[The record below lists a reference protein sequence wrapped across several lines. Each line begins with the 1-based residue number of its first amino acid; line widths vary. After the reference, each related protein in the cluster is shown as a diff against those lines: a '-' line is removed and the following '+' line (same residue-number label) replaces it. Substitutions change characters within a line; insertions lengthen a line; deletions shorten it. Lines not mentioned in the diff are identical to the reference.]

1 MTVLTIAGA
10 KGGTGKTTTAVNLAA
25 ELALGGRRVALQDL
39 DPQASATLALG
50 AEPAEDPFSAEPR
63 NFPPAGGFDG
73 DGKLLLCPAGR
84 SLALAGEPEA
94 RALLNGKR
102 DAELLVVDCPPFL
115 GALTIA
121 ALGAADLVLVPL
133 QATPLA
139 LASLTDVAAVLERLS
154 APPELRAVLVQVNI
168 RRRLTGD
175 VRRRVR
181 EVFPGVLYRTLVPE
195 DVKAAE
201 APGYGL
207 PLSRYAGW
215 SRAAAA
221 YRQLAREVEK
231 DLKLEV

>member
-1 MTVLTIAGA
+1 MVGVAAAVQLVDDRTDRRPD
-10 KGGTGKTTTAVNLAA
+10 GGVGQRC
-25 ELALGGRRVALQDL
+25 GM
-39 DPQASATLALG
+39 
-50 AEPAEDPFSAEPR
+50 
-63 NFPPAGGFDG
+63 DG
-73 DGKLLLCPAGR
+73 
-84 SLALAGEPEA
+84 
-94 RALLNGKR
+94 
-102 DAELLVVDCPPFL
+102 
-115 GALTIA
+115 GALA

-154 APPELRAVLVQVNI
+154 APPELRAVLVQVNR
-168 RRRLTGD
+168 RRRLTAD

-207 PLSRYAGW
+207 PVGRYAGW
-215 SRAAAA
+215 SRAAKA

>member
-25 ELALGGRRVALQDL
+25 ELAVRGRRVALQDL

-50 AEPAEDPFSAEPR
+50 AEPAEDPFSAR
-63 NFPPAGGFDG
+63 SADLGGG
-73 DGKLLLCPAGR
+73 LLLHPAGR

-94 RALLNGKR
+94 RALLNGKP

-139 LASLTDVAAVLERLS
+139 LASLTDVAAVLERLRE
-154 APPELRAVLVQVNI
+154 PPELRAVLVQVNI
-168 RRRLTGD
+168 RRRLTRD

-181 EVFPGVLYRTLVPE
+181 EVFPGVLYRTQVPE

-207 PLSRYAGW
+207 PVGRYAGW
-215 SRAAAA
+215 SRAAKA
-221 YRQLAREVEK
+221 YRQLAREVAR
-231 DLKLEV
+231 DLER

>member
-10 KGGTGKTTTAVNLAA
+10 KGGTGKTTTAVNITA

-50 AEPAEDPFSAEPR
+50 VEPVEDPFSAEPVA
-63 NFPPAGGFDG
+63 FPNGTRTRGGG
-73 DGKLLLCPAGR
+73 LLYPAGR

-94 RALLNGKR
+94 RALLNGR
-102 DAELLVVDCPPFL
+102 PDAELLVVDCPPFL

-139 LASLTDVAAVLERLS
+139 LASLTDVAAVLERLRE
-154 APPELRAVLVQVNI
+154 PPELRAVLVQVNT
-168 RRRLTGD
+168 RRRLTRD

-207 PLSRYAGW
+207 PVGRYAGW
-215 SRAAAA
+215 SRAAKA